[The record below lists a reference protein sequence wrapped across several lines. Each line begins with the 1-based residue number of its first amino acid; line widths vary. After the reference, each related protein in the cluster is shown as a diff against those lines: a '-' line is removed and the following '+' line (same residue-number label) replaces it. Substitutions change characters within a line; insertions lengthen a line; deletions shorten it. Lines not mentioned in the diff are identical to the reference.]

1 MDGCLSDVSWSVFLW
16 LIIYGRF
23 CLSHLAR
30 DIDDIVKNYHI
41 NFKSAGG
48 SASTGNSRPPSPVQ
62 SKPGA
67 GPNPSQLIT
76 KFTKVP

>member
-1 MDGCLSDVSWSVFLW
+1 MADFVY
-16 LIIYGRF
+16 LIWHEIY
-23 CLSHLAR
+23 
-30 DIDDIVKNYHI
+30 DIVKNYHI

-76 KFTKVP
+76 KFTKVPKKISFSYFKNNFFFQKL